1 MLEMNRLDDFIK
13 EIEAVE
19 NMYLDKK
26 HILKRLKAISKEN
39 KPKIKGFG
47 IPYDAMSDGLK
58 SSIDIIEEAL
68 SKTNKR
74 EIKDTI
80 ICSRVNRTDNNRCIN
95 CGSKSGHECQLKP
108 NKSDYC

>member
-1 MLEMNRLDDFIK
+1 MKELDELIT

-39 KPKIKGFG
+39 KPKIKGIG

-58 SSIDIIEEAL
+58 SSIDSIESAL
-68 SKTNKR
+68 SKESKP
-74 EIKDTI
+74 EIKDVV
-80 ICSRVNRTDNNRCIN
+80 ICNRVNRTDNNRCIN
-95 CGSKSGHECQLKP
+95 CGAKSGHECQMKT